1 MKRRMILSLL
11 LCTALL
17 CCGCMQAASDQGDE
31 PLPGTRYAQSGNA
44 SETMHLDPGL
54 YRFVMNSSGSGA
66 FEVGIQNSDTYGLI
80 ARGESPYSGSQV
92 FGIYE
97 NGTYVMNITAED
109 AWVVNVEL
117 LTAEAGA
124 AAPLPFTVNGS
135 GDDTAGWV
143 DLPIGEV
150 TCDLTNDGA
159 SVFAVWLYDETG
171 HPVFD
176 QTNTYLQPL
185 HGYMG
190 PYHETVPV
198 AIPKK
203 GPYYLN
209 VISNGNWSVSIS

>member
-1 MKRRMILSLL
+1 MKRWMSVTLL
-11 LCTALL
+11 LCVALL
-17 CCGCMQAASDQGDE
+17 CCGCMQNGDEGDE

-44 SETMHLDPGL
+44 SETMQLDPGL

-66 FEVGIQNSDTYGLI
+66 FEVGIQNPDTYGLI

-97 NGTYVMNITAED
+97 NGTYVMNVTAED

-117 LTAEAGA
+117 LTAQAGA
-124 AAPLPFTVNGS
+124 GAPLPFTLNGS

-150 TCDLTNDGA
+150 TCDLTNDGD
-159 SVFAVWLYDETG
+159 SVFAVWLYNKTG

-185 HGYMG
+185 HGHMG
-190 PYHETVPV
+190 SYNGSVPV
-198 AIPKK
+198 AIEEK